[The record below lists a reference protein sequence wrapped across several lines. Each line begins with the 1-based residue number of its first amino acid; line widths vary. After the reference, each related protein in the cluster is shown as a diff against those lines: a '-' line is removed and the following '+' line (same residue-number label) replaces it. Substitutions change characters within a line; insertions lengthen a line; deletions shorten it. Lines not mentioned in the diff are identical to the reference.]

1 VQAWSFTI
9 NVLTTASF
17 FHRARL
23 YERTLHRTSRVVTQA
38 ATICLH
44 TVWEKDN
51 FDLITA
57 LIWSYHVRHHVHNDT
72 SAGTAW
78 FLFPDHAPYNFKPS
92 HAWKAG
98 WDLEWLQILTD
109 GLSIK
114 MH

>member
-1 VQAWSFTI
+1 MKI
-9 NVLTTASF
+9 NFAKNIQQRIGNMYLGK
-17 FHRARL
+17 R
-23 YERTLHRTSRVVTQA
+23 
-38 ATICLH
+38 I
-44 TVWEKDN
+44 N

-57 LIWSYHVRHHVHNDT
+57 LILSYHVRHHVHNDT

-114 MH
+114 DALIVFHL

>member
-1 VQAWSFTI
+1 MYLGKRI
-9 NVLTTASF
+9 
-17 FHRARL
+17 
-23 YERTLHRTSRVVTQA
+23 
-38 ATICLH
+38 
-44 TVWEKDN
+44 N

-57 LIWSYHVRHHVHNDT
+57 LILSYHVRHHVHNDT

-114 MH
+114 DALIVFHL